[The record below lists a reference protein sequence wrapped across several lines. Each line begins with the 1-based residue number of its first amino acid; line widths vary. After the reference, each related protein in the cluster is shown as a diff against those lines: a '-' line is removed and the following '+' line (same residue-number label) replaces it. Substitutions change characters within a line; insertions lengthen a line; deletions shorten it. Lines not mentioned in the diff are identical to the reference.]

1 MKWFK
6 KFSYIVKISLMST
19 IAFSMIAN
27 TSGIKTSP
35 SDNKRKTKV
44 LCMPGIFMNP
54 PSDCIPAGSSDYL
67 TEMANVGISFPLLP
81 LPARQA
87 DPELAQIDVYY
98 AEVRTPNAPVYGSLE
113 DAIAHKRKSAVNHI
127 NAGFAY
133 ISYQTA
139 SEIDGKRYYNTSPGA
154 WMTAADV
161 SRIGVLP
168 RFQGMAFYKTPGTS
182 FGWVLAYLSPEPV
195 ETKHTP
201 GNQIKDYT
209 GHSYK
214 NHDIVQ
220 IYDVRT
226 VNEKDWYLVG
236 PDEWLSDRVVAKV
249 TPNTV
254 PPEGVENGRWIE
266 VNLKEQT
273 LAVYDNQK
281 LVFATLIASG
291 MEPFWTRP
299 GLFQIR
305 EKLEKT
311 PMRGAAGASSE
322 DAYYL
327 EDVPWTMY
335 FDDARALHGA
345 YWRAK
350 LGFPQSHG
358 CINMTIGDAHW
369 LFNWANVGDWVYVW
383 DPSGQTPTDPN
394 LYGSGAF

>member
-1 MKWFK
+1 MNWNMKSVYIYLSALMLAFV
-6 KFSYIVKISLMST
+6 FSFST
-19 IAFSMIAN
+19 LVSNAQSSTAESN
-27 TSGIKTSP
+27 RKTS
-35 SDNKRKTKV
+35 V
-44 LCMPGIFMNP
+44 LCMPGVYENA
-54 PSDCIPAGSSDYL
+54 PSDCLPAGPSDYL
-67 TEMANVGISFPLLP
+67 TKMAEVGISFPILP
-81 LPARQA
+81 LPAKKA
-87 DPELAQIDVYY
+87 DPELSKIDVHY
-98 AEVRTPNAPVYGSLE
+98 AEVRTPNAPVYGTLE
-113 DAIAHKRKSAVNHI
+113 AAMTHKRKLAVNHI

-139 SEIDGKRYYNTSPGA
+139 SEIDGKRYYNTGPGA

-168 RFQGMAFYKTPGTS
+168 RFQGMNFYKTPKTS

-209 GHSYK
+209 GHSFK
-214 NHDIVQ
+214 DHDIVQ
-220 IYDVRT
+220 IYDIQRVD
-226 VNEKDWYLVG
+226 EMDWFLVG
-236 PDEWLSDRVVAKV
+236 PDEWLSDRVVAMV
-249 TPNTV
+249 TPNNV
-254 PPEGVENGRWIE
+254 PPEGVKNDRWIA

-273 LAVYDNQK
+273 LSVYDNHQ

-291 MEPFWTRP
+291 MEPFWTKP

-305 EKLEKT
+305 EKLDKT
-311 PMRGAAGASSE
+311 PMRGTAGPSSE

-335 FDDARALHGA
+335 FDEARALHGA

-358 CINMTIGDAHW
+358 CINMTVGDAHW
-369 LFNWANVGDWVYVW
+369 LFNWAEVGDWVYVW

-394 LYGSGAF
+394 FYGSGAF

>member
-1 MKWFK
+1 MNWRQK
-6 KFSYIVKISLMST
+6 SINIILSSLFL
-19 IAFSMIAN
+19 AAFFSMPTAAHQEPSLNPQNQEYIA
-27 TSGIKTSP
+27 P
-35 SDNKRKTKV
+35 
-44 LCMPGIFMNP
+44 LCIPGIYNYT
-54 PSDCIPAGSSDYL
+54 PSNCLPLGPSQYL
-67 TEMANVGISFPLLP
+67 TNLANVGITLPVIP
-81 LPARQA
+81 LPAQQA
-87 DPELAQIDVYY
+87 DPALTQIDVSY
-98 AEVRTPNAPVYGSLE
+98 AEVRTESAPVYGSLE
-113 DAIAHKRKSAVNHI
+113 DAMSHRKK
-127 NAGFAY
+127 NAIHYIYAAFAY
-133 ISYQTA
+133 ISYQESTVV
-139 SEIDGKRYYNTSPGA
+139 DKKRYYNIGPGA

-168 RFQGMAFYKTPGTS
+168 RFQGLTFHATPKTF
-182 FGWVLAYLSPEPV
+182 FGWVLAYLSSDPV

-201 GNQIKDYT
+201 GNQSTDFT
-209 GHSYK
+209 GHNYK
-214 NHDIVQ
+214 NHEVVRV
-220 IYDVRT
+220 YDVRN
-226 VNEKDWYLVG
+226 VDGKDWYLVG
-236 PDEWLSDRVVAKV
+236 PDEWLSDRVVATV
-249 TPNTV
+249 TPNTT
-254 PPEGVENGRWIE
+254 PPTGVDNGRWIE

-273 LAVYDNQK
+273 LSVYDNYQ

-311 PMRGAAGASSE
+311 PMSGSAGPSYA

-358 CINMTIGDAHW
+358 CVNMTVGDAHW

-383 DPSGQTPTDPN
+383 DPTGKTPTDPE
-394 LYGSGAF
+394 LYTWGAF